1 MKGSILYTQFCILS
15 FPGQLATYP
24 DNNFTVIQTL
34 LITSHCSTLHLCADV
49 PQLVQSVPFG

>member
-1 MKGSILYTQFCILS
+1 MKGSILYTQFYILS

-24 DNNFTVIQTL
+24 DSNFTVIQTL
-34 LITSHCSTLHLCADV
+34 LITSHSSTLHLCADV